1 LASGPGPGG
10 PASGGPA
17 SGGPGPAGTLSSGP
31 AAGDDAFG
39 ADLYGRLPGHGNLVF
54 SPASIATALRLVL
67 LGARGETAA
76 QIAAAVHL
84 ATPDGAALS
93 HGEPP
98 GRQAAQ
104 ELRAVSALLGDLA
117 AGDLTLRAPNAMW
130 VQSGLPLE
138 PGFTAAVAA
147 AAAVT
152 VRDADFR
159 RAAEQAR
166 QEINQFI
173 AEQTAGRISDLLS
186 PGVVS
191 ATTSLV
197 LASAVYLKAAWA
209 HPFPAGA
216 TQDAVF
222 NLDPGQLNRNLDPGQ
237 PNRGP
242 RDSDTQVTVPTMR
255 VRARLRYLRAD
266 GYQAVELPY
275 AGARLGMVIVLPDP
289 ESGPSPGP
297 GPGDPAGAGPGG
309 LLAAGAILG
318 AGLGGLRT
326 GLTPRQVSLALP
338 RFRVTSGFALR
349 PVLAALGMPLA
360 FTNEADFSGI
370 TTGQRLRIDEVVH
383 QAYIDVNEAGT
394 EAAAATAV
402 VITASARLMDPE
414 PPVEMTVDRPFLFA
428 LTGLRSGLPLFLG
441 RVTDPTAG

>member
-1 LASGPGPGG
+1 MSGGPISGSAASGG
-10 PASGGPA
+10 PAPGGGPVSGGPA
-17 SGGPGPAGTLSSGP
+17 SGGPVSG
-31 AAGDDAFG
+31 DEAFG
-39 ADLYGRLPGHGNLVF
+39 ADIYGRLPGQGNLVF
-54 SPASIATALRLVL
+54 SPASIAIALRLVL

-76 QIAAAVHL
+76 QIAAALHL
-84 ATPDGAALS
+84 AIPDGAA
-93 HGEPP
+93 PAV
-98 GRQAAQ
+98 QAAQ
-104 ELRAVSALLGDLA
+104 DLQAVSAILSDLA

-138 PGFTAAVAA
+138 PGFTAAVSA
-147 AAAVT
+147 AAAVA

-173 AEQTAGRISDLLS
+173 AEQTAGKIRDLLS

-191 ATTSLV
+191 AATSLI

-216 TQDAVF
+216 TQDAAF
-222 NLDPGQLNRNLDPGQ
+222 YLDPGQ
-237 PNRGP
+237 PGSGQP
-242 RDSDTQVTVPTMR
+242 GSATQVTVPTMR
-255 VRARLRYLRAD
+255 LRARLRYLRGE

-289 ESGPSPGP
+289 ASGPDS
-297 GPGDPAGAGPGG
+297 GDPAGCTGPGG
-309 LLAAGAILG
+309 LR
-318 AGLGGLRT
+318 AGLA
-326 GLTPRQVSLALP
+326 PRQVSLALP
-338 RFRVTSGFALR
+338 RFKVTSGFALR

-360 FTNEADFSGI
+360 FTDEADFSGI
-370 TTGQRLRIDEVVH
+370 TAAQRLRIDEVVH

-402 VITASARLMDPE
+402 VMTAAARFTKPE
-414 PPVEMTVDRPFLFA
+414 PPVVMIVDRPFRFA
-428 LTGLRSGLPLFLG
+428 ITDLGSGLPLFLG

>member
-1 LASGPGPGG
+1 M
-10 PASGGPA
+10 
-17 SGGPGPAGTLSSGP
+17 SGGPGSGGTPSRGP
-31 AAGDDAFG
+31 ASGDDAFG
-39 ADLYGRLPGHGNLVF
+39 ADLYGRLPSRGNLVF

-76 QIAAAVHL
+76 QIAAVLHL

-93 HGEPP
+93 DQKPP
-98 GRQAAQ
+98 GLQAAQ
-104 ELRAVSALLGDLA
+104 ALTAFSALLSDLA

-138 PGFTAAVAA
+138 PGFTAAVAEA
-147 AAAVT
+147 TAVT
-152 VRDADFR
+152 VHDADFR

-166 QEINQFI
+166 REINQFI
-173 AEQTAGRISDLLS
+173 REQTAGKISDLLS

-216 TQDAVF
+216 TQDAAF
-222 NLDPGQLNRNLDPGQ
+222 YLDPGQRDPGR
-237 PNRGP
+237 PDP
-242 RDSDTQVTVPTMR
+242 ATQVTVPTMR

-275 AGARLGMVIVLPDP
+275 AGTRLGLVIVLPDP
-289 ESGPSPGP
+289 SPGP
-297 GPGDPAGAGPGG
+297 GSGDPAYAGPGG
-309 LLAAGAILG
+309 LLAGGVAPG
-318 AGLGGLRT
+318 AGPGGLRA
-326 GLTPRQVSLALP
+326 GLAPRQVSLALP

-360 FTNEADFSGI
+360 FTDEADFSGI
-370 TTGQRLRIDEVVH
+370 TTAQRLRIDEVVH

-402 VITASARLMDPE
+402 VMTASARLMDPE
-414 PPVEMTVDRPFLFA
+414 PPVEMIVDRPFLFA
-428 LTGLRSGLPLFLG
+428 LTDLRSGLPLFLG

>member
-1 LASGPGPGG
+1 M
-10 PASGGPA
+10 SGGPV
-17 SGGPGPAGTLSSGP
+17 SGGPVSGSTPPSVPAS
-31 AAGDDAFG
+31 GDDAFG

-67 LGARGETAA
+67 LGARGETAS
-76 QIAAAVHL
+76 QIAAALHL
-84 ATPDGAALS
+84 ATPDGAAPAL
-93 HGEPP
+93 E
-98 GRQAAQ
+98 AAQ
-104 ELRAVSALLGDLA
+104 ALKAFSALLGDLA

-152 VRDADFR
+152 VRDADFY

-166 QEINQFI
+166 REINQFI
-173 AEQTAGRISDLLS
+173 AEQTAGKITDLLS

-209 HPFPAGA
+209 HPFPAGL
-216 TQDAVF
+216 TQDAAF
-222 NLDPGQLNRNLDPGQ
+222 YLDPGLRNPGRPDPG
-237 PNRGP
+237 
-242 RDSDTQVTVPTMR
+242 TQVTVPTMR
-255 VRARLRYLRAD
+255 LRARLRYLRAD

-289 ESGPSPGP
+289 SSGPGSGGP
-297 GPGDPAGAGPGG
+297 GSGGPPDAGPGG
-309 LLAAGAILG
+309 LLAGGVARG
-318 AGLGGLRT
+318 AGLDALRAGLA
-326 GLTPRQVSLALP
+326 PRQVSLALP

-360 FTNEADFSGI
+360 FTDEADFSGI
-370 TTGQRLRIDEVVH
+370 TTAQRLRIDEVVH

-402 VITASARLMDPE
+402 VMTASARLMHPE
-414 PPVEMTVDRPFLFA
+414 LPVEMIVDRPFLFA
-428 LTGLRSGLPLFLG
+428 LTDLRSGLPLFLG
-441 RVTDPTAG
+441 RVADPTGG

>member
-1 LASGPGPGG
+1 V
-10 PASGGPA
+10 SGGPA
-17 SGGPGPAGTLSSGP
+17 SG
-31 AAGDDAFG
+31 DEAFG
-39 ADLYGRLPGHGNLVF
+39 ADLYDRLPGQGNLVF

-76 QIAAAVHL
+76 QIAAALHL
-84 ATPDGAALS
+84 VTPDGTA
-93 HGEPP
+93 P
-98 GRQAAQ
+98 GLQAAQ
-104 ELRAVSALLGDLA
+104 ELQAVSAILSDLA

-147 AAAVT
+147 AAAVA

-166 QEINQFI
+166 REINQFI
-173 AEQTAGRISDLLS
+173 AEQTAGKISDLLS

-191 ATTSLV
+191 AATSLI

-209 HPFPAGA
+209 HPFPVGA
-216 TQDAVF
+216 TQDAAF
-222 NLDPGQLNRNLDPGQ
+222 YLNPGHPDPG
-237 PNRGP
+237 
-242 RDSDTQVTVPTMR
+242 TQVTVPTMR

-289 ESGPSPGP
+289 APGP
-297 GPGDPAGAGPGG
+297 ASGDPSDPDLG
-309 LLAAGAILG
+309 LADL
-318 AGLGGLRT
+318 GLGGLRA
-326 GLTPRQVSLALP
+326 GLAPRQVSLALP
-338 RFRVTSGFALR
+338 RFKVTSGFALR

-360 FTNEADFSGI
+360 FTDEADFSGI
-370 TTGQRLRIDEVVH
+370 TTAQRLRIDEVVH

-394 EAAAATAV
+394 EAAAATALV
-402 VITASARLMDPE
+402 MTASARFMNPE
-414 PPVEMTVDRPFLFA
+414 PPVEMIVNRPFRFA
-428 LTGLRSGLPLFLG
+428 LTDLRSGLPLFLG
-441 RVTDPTAG
+441 RVTDPAAG

>member
-1 LASGPGPGG
+1 MSG
-10 PASGGPA
+10 
-17 SGGPGPAGTLSSGP
+17 
-31 AAGDDAFG
+31 DEAFG
-39 ADLYGRLPGHGNLVF
+39 ADLYGRLPGQGNLVF

-76 QIAAAVHL
+76 QIAAALHL
-84 ATPDGAALS
+84 AIPDGAA
-93 HGEPP
+93 PAV
-98 GRQAAQ
+98 QAAQ
-104 ELRAVSALLGDLA
+104 DLQAVSAILSDLA
-117 AGDLTLRAPNAMW
+117 GGDLTLRAPNAMW

-138 PGFTAAVAA
+138 PGFTAAVSA
-147 AAAVT
+147 AAAVA

-173 AEQTAGRISDLLS
+173 AEQTAGKIRDLLS

-191 ATTSLV
+191 AATSLI

-209 HPFPAGA
+209 HPFPVGA
-216 TQDAVF
+216 TQDAAF
-222 NLDPGQLNRNLDPGQ
+222 YLDPGQ
-237 PNRGP
+237 PGSSQP
-242 RDSDTQVTVPTMR
+242 GSGQPGSGTQVTVPTMR
-255 VRARLRYLRAD
+255 LRARLRYLRGE

-289 ESGPSPGP
+289 ASGPDS
-297 GPGDPAGAGPGG
+297 GDPADAGPGR
-309 LLAAGAILG
+309 LLA
-318 AGLGGLRT
+318 GLA
-326 GLTPRQVSLALP
+326 PRQVSLALP
-338 RFRVTSGFALR
+338 RFKVTSGFALR

-360 FTNEADFSGI
+360 FTDEADFSGI
-370 TTGQRLRIDEVVH
+370 TAAQRLRIDEVVH

-402 VITASARLMDPE
+402 VMTAAARFTKPE
-414 PPVEMTVDRPFLFA
+414 PPVVMIVDRPFRFA
-428 LTGLRSGLPLFLG
+428 ITDLGSGLPLFLG

>member
-1 LASGPGPGG
+1 MPGG
-10 PASGGPA
+10 PVSGGPV
-17 SGGPGPAGTLSSGP
+17 SGDEAF
-31 AAGDDAFG
+31 AADV
-39 ADLYGRLPGHGNLVF
+39 YGRLPGQGNLVF

-76 QIAAAVHL
+76 QIAAALHL
-84 ATPDGAALS
+84 TIPDGAAPAL
-93 HGEPP
+93 
-98 GRQAAQ
+98 QAAQ
-104 ELRAVSALLGDLA
+104 QLQAVSASLRDLA

-138 PGFTAAVAA
+138 PGFTAAVTA
-147 AAAVT
+147 AAAVA

-173 AEQTAGRISDLLS
+173 AEQTAGKIAGLLS

-191 ATTSLV
+191 AATSMV

-209 HPFPAGA
+209 RPFPAGA

-222 NLDPGQLNRNLDPGQ
+222 YLGPGYPSPGQ
-237 PNRGP
+237 PDPG
-242 RDSDTQVTVPTMR
+242 TQVTVPTMR
-255 VRARLRYLRAD
+255 LRARLPYLRGD

-275 AGARLGMVIVLPDP
+275 AGTRLGMVIVLPDP
-289 ESGPSPGP
+289 ASGPDS
-297 GPGDPAGAGPGG
+297 GDPAATGPGTLLAAGAVPGAGPGG
-309 LLAAGAILG
+309 LR
-318 AGLGGLRT
+318 AGLA
-326 GLTPRQVSLALP
+326 PRQVILALP
-338 RFRVTSGFALR
+338 RFKVTSGFALR

-360 FTNEADFSGI
+360 FTDEADFSGI
-370 TTGQRLRIDEVVH
+370 TAAQRLRIDEVVH

-402 VITASARLMDPE
+402 VMTASARLARPD
-414 PPVEMTVDRPFLFA
+414 PPVEMIVDHPFRFA
-428 LTGLRSGLPLFLG
+428 ITDRRSGLPLFLG

>member
-1 LASGPGPGG
+1 VSGRPA
-10 PASGGPA
+10 ASGGPV
-17 SGGPGPAGTLSSGP
+17 SGRPAPGAPVSG
-31 AAGDDAFG
+31 DEAFG
-39 ADLYGRLPGHGNLVF
+39 AGLFGRLPGQGNLVF

-76 QIAAAVHL
+76 QIAAAL
-84 ATPDGAALS
+84 RMAIPDGATPAL
-93 HGEPP
+93 
-98 GRQAAQ
+98 QAAQ
-104 ELRAVSALLGDLA
+104 QLQAVSANLSDLA

-138 PGFTAAVAA
+138 PGFTAAVSA
-147 AAAVT
+147 AAAVA

-159 RAAEQAR
+159 RAADQAR

-173 AEQTAGRISDLLS
+173 AEQTAGKIVGLLS

-191 ATTSLV
+191 AATSMV

-209 HPFPAGA
+209 RPFPAGA

-222 NLDPGQLNRNLDPGQ
+222 YLGPDPASSGPPSPGPPSPGQ
-237 PNRGP
+237 PDSGQPDSARPGP
-242 RDSDTQVTVPTMR
+242 GTQVTVPTMR
-255 VRARLRYLRAD
+255 LRARLPYLRGD

-275 AGARLGMVIVLPDP
+275 AGTRLGMVIVLPDP
-289 ESGPSPGP
+289 APGP
-297 GPGDPAGAGPGG
+297 DSGGPAATGPGQLLAGGGVHDAGPGG
-309 LLAAGAILG
+309 LR
-318 AGLGGLRT
+318 AGLA
-326 GLTPRQVSLALP
+326 PRQVILALP
-338 RFRVTSGFALR
+338 RFKVTSGFALR

-360 FTNEADFSGI
+360 FTDEADFSGI
-370 TTGQRLRIDEVVH
+370 TAAQRLRIDEVVH

-402 VITASARLMDPE
+402 VMTAAARLAKPD
-414 PPVEMTVDRPFLFA
+414 PPVEMIVDHPFRFA
-428 LTGLRSGLPLFLG
+428 ITDLRSGLPLFLG

>member
-1 LASGPGPGG
+1 MSGRPAPGAPV
-10 PASGGPA
+10 SG
-17 SGGPGPAGTLSSGP
+17 
-31 AAGDDAFG
+31 DEAFG
-39 ADLYGRLPGHGNLVF
+39 AGLFGRLPGQGNLVF

-76 QIAAAVHL
+76 QIAAALRMAV
-84 ATPDGAALS
+84 PDGATPAL
-93 HGEPP
+93 E
-98 GRQAAQ
+98 AAQ
-104 ELRAVSALLGDLA
+104 QLQAVSANLSDLA

-138 PGFTAAVAA
+138 PGFTAAVTA
-147 AAAVT
+147 AAAVA

-159 RAAEQAR
+159 RAADQAR

-173 AEQTAGRISDLLS
+173 AEQTAGKIVGLLS

-191 ATTSLV
+191 AATSMV

-209 HPFPAGA
+209 RPFPAGA

-222 NLDPGQLNRNLDPGQ
+222 YLGSDPPG
-237 PNRGP
+237 P
-242 RDSDTQVTVPTMR
+242 QVMVPTMR
-255 VRARLRYLRAD
+255 LRARLPYLRGD

-275 AGARLGMVIVLPDP
+275 AGTRLGMVIVLPDP
-289 ESGPSPGP
+289 ASGPDSGGPAATDRAATDRAATGP
-297 GPGDPAGAGPGG
+297 GQLLAGGGVHDAGPGG
-309 LLAAGAILG
+309 LR
-318 AGLGGLRT
+318 AGLA
-326 GLTPRQVSLALP
+326 PRQVVLALP
-338 RFRVTSGFALR
+338 RFKVTSGFALR

-360 FTNEADFSGI
+360 FTDEADFSGI
-370 TTGQRLRIDEVVH
+370 TAAQRLRIDEVVH

-402 VITASARLMDPE
+402 VMTAAARLARPD
-414 PPVEMTVDRPFLFA
+414 PPVEMIVDHPFRFA
-428 LTGLRSGLPLFLG
+428 ITDLRSGLPLFLG